1 MRIKQ
6 KELIGKVPQI
16 MYTKTLSSQ
25 SIIIIQVFDNPKCV
39 NLIKEVKDKV
49 VERQCYPLDDKQYQV
64 YIDSYNKYRD
74 KSVDGLFANN
84 MANKSKDNCMKTFW
98 KKLRNYLW
106 SQLLVHC

>member
-16 MYTKTLSSQ
+16 MYIKTLSSQ

-39 NLIKEVKDKV
+39 NLIKEVEGKV
-49 VERQCYPLDDKQYQV
+49 VERQCYPLDDKQYQA

-74 KSVDGLFANN
+74 KNVDGLFANN

-106 SQLLVHC
+106 S

>member
-6 KELIGKVPQI
+6 KELIGKIPQI
-16 MYTKTLSSQ
+16 MYTKPQSSNQ

-49 VERQCYPLDDKQYQV
+49 VERQCYPLDDKQYQA

-84 MANKSKDNCMKTFW
+84 MANKSKDNYMKTFW

-106 SQLLVHC
+106 S

>member
-39 NLIKEVKDKV
+39 NLIKEVEGKV
-49 VERQCYPLDDKQYQV
+49 VERQCYPLDDKQYQA

-74 KSVDGLFANN
+74 KNVDGLFANN

-106 SQLLVHC
+106 S